1 MKQIYRESLFSTVSF
16 SAIPGLVRFEK
27 ALNSA
32 DSPIQCVFL
41 RRRMLFCMAFTSK
54 NVSKLQQKLHFSK
67 RNEKTINICSKPFL
81 KIYSKDNFFQ
91 EQYIFKTKSSKN
103 LQSLL
108 YHSDLNI
115 CQDQCTQGSA
125 GLLKKTYFCTSVCVF
140 VSSQQ
145 SKIEFDF
152 QFMKI
157 FKTVK
162 SNFLQNWKVL
172 ILFIN

>member
-1 MKQIYRESLFSTVSF
+1 MISSKM
-16 SAIPGLVRFEK
+16 IPIGWVD
-27 ALNSA
+27 LNSKMNFA
-32 DSPIQCVFL
+32 ICHWSWEIGCIWHFL
-41 RRRMLFCMAFTSK
+41 RKSGDITLF
-54 NVSKLQQKLHFSK
+54 
-67 RNEKTINICSKPFL
+67 FL
-81 KIYSKDNFFQ
+81 

-152 QFMKI
+152 QIMKI

-172 ILFIN
+172 ILFINWSGFVHSNQHFKITCRHRC